1 MLVQEYRHFME
12 ARISVGLNSLKKNNE
27 SFLLNDLEDLA
38 VGISPGIH
46 LSFLDRREKLYRMTS
61 SPATELRVP
70 GQAAASVPHFCPCK
84 CM

>member
-1 MLVQEYRHFME
+1 MLVQEYKHFME
-12 ARISVGLNSLKKNNE
+12 ARISVGLNSLKKNDE

-46 LSFLDRREKLYRMTS
+46 LPGQTRNKLYRMTS

>member
-46 LSFLDRREKLYRMTS
+46 LSFLDRRETNS
-61 SPATELRVP
+61 TE
-70 GQAAASVPHFCPCK
+70 
-84 CM
+84 

>member
-12 ARISVGLNSLKKNNE
+12 ARISVGLNSLKKNDE

-46 LSFLDRREKLYRMTS
+46 LSFL
-61 SPATELRVP
+61 
-70 GQAAASVPHFCPCK
+70 GG
-84 CM
+84 